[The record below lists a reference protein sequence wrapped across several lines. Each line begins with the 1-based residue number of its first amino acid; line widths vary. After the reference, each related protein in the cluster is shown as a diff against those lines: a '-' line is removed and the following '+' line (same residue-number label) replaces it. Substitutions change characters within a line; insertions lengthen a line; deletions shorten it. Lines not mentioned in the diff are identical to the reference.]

1 MIYCTRKNNVK
12 VGMGHGKNPQKY
24 NRKAKLHGA
33 MKSIRDLH
41 GWNKI
46 ITEMRKGKKSP
57 TDPYIEQILHEC
69 VDVLKEAEN
78 SEARRLT
85 GLARDLLLFS
95 DLGEVL
101 LMGDRW
107 SVKITGTLELTQSL
121 NDVKNINHA
130 FNMQYMTYGY
140 RDLLTSAAED
150 EMLSIQELCAVHN
163 PVFND
168 IFVPSNSS
176 CRK

>member
-1 MIYCTRKNNVK
+1 MSKSVWDMAKIPK
-12 VGMGHGKNPQKY
+12 KY

-33 MKSIRDLH
+33 IKSIRDLY
-41 GWNKI
+41 GWKKI

-57 TDPYIEQILHEC
+57 TDPCIEQILHEC

-78 SEARRLT
+78 SEARRLA

-95 DLGEVL
+95 DLGKVL
-101 LMGDRW
+101 LMVDGW
-107 SVKITGTLELTQSL
+107 SVKITGTLELTRSL
-121 NDVKNINHA
+121 DDVENINHA
-130 FNMQYMTYGY
+130 FSMRCMTYGY
-140 RDLLTSAAED
+140 QDLLTSAADD

-168 IFVPSNSS
+168 IFVPWNSS

>member
-1 MIYCTRKNNVK
+1 MAKIPK
-12 VGMGHGKNPQKY
+12 KY
-24 NRKAKLHGA
+24 NRKAKLHWA
-33 MKSIRDLH
+33 VKSIRDLY

-46 ITEMRKGKKSP
+46 ITEMQKGKKSP
-57 TDPYIEQILHEC
+57 TDPYIEQILHKC

-101 LMGDRW
+101 LMGDGW
-107 SVKITGTLELTQSL
+107 SVKITGTLELTRSL
-121 NDVKNINHA
+121 DDVENINHP
-130 FNMQYMTYGY
+130 FSMRYMTYGY

-163 PVFND
+163 PIFND
-168 IFVPSNSS
+168 IFLPWNSS